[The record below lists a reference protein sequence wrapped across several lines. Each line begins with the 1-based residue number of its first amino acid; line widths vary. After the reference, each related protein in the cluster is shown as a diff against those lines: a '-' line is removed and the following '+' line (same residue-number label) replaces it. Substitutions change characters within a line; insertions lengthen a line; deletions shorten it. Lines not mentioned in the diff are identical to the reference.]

1 MALNLILWDLG
12 TKVEEEET
20 RESES
25 EVSVVV
31 EDFDEAAET
40 HAKIW
45 NLFAKERIERHSE
58 RSSDTYTASAISNMP
73 LLVQKI
79 KKSNQSSLLGANR
92 SSHAKALSPG
102 FGSSQKKRESS
113 IVDENVL
120 ASSKRSH

>member
-45 NLFAKERIERHSE
+45 NLFAK
-58 RSSDTYTASAISNMP
+58 
-73 LLVQKI
+73 
-79 KKSNQSSLLGANR
+79 
-92 SSHAKALSPG
+92 
-102 FGSSQKKRESS
+102 
-113 IVDENVL
+113 
-120 ASSKRSH
+120 

>member
-20 RESES
+20 RES

-58 RSSDTYTASAISNMP
+58 RSSETYTASAISNMP
-73 LLVQKI
+73 MLVQKI

-92 SSHAKALSPG
+92 LSHAKALSPG

-120 ASSKRSH
+120 ASSKRNH